1 MERRIYD
8 AAVQGSVTALLNLLQ
23 EDSLALDRFM
33 HYFIRINI
41 NKKFLTPPP
50 QRVPP
55 LPLHIASMLG
65 HLQFVQEIL
74 NLKPEL
80 SGELDSWKSSPLHL
94 ATAKGYLDIVK
105 ILVSANA
112 EMVSANAE
120 MCFSRDRDGRN
131 PLHIA
136 AIKGHVSVLRE
147 LLTGETILHLC
158 VRYHQFETLK
168 FLVET
173 IGDQYNGF
181 VNSKSDDK
189 QFNTILHVA
198 VSSKQAIKFL
208 TSKKTMQV
216 NALNAYGLTALDVLT
231 QSYRDVKDWDI
242 GELLRDAGAMT
253 GKTINEVGSSTDQT
267 PRTSFT
273 SRENHQTITGLQSPA
288 GNRKRRRRWAN
299 FRRRQNGGNRFDQTR
314 GALMVVASLI
324 ATMAFQVGVNPPGG
338 VWQEDSSG
346 AAPAPGPAF
355 RHFPGVSILESTLPG
370 YFTVIWACNTTG
382 FVASLIIILLLISGL
397 PFKCRC
403 FMWILR
409 FIMWFAVCAM
419 ALTYVFSVLST
430 TDHYKA
436 PYARTAP
443 AIILTITGLI
453 GILLLGHIIHAIVKI
468 IKCFIRLITRT
479 GTSRRQQHSSSN
491 IDDMNRRHYDGASNV

>member
-33 HYFIRINI
+33 
-41 NKKFLTPPP
+41 
-50 QRVPP
+50 VPSMP
-55 LPLHIASMLG
+55 LPLHIASMLGHLQFVPLHIASMLG

-80 SGELDSWKSSPLHL
+80 SGELDSWKSSPPHL

-105 ILVSANA
+105 IL
-112 EMVSANAE
+112 VSANAE

-181 VNSKSDDK
+181 VNSKSDDG
-189 QFNTILHVA
+189 NTILHVA

-430 TDHYKA
+430 TDHFKA

>member
-1 MERRIYD
+1 MYTEHLLGITLIKENMERRIYD

-33 HYFIRINI
+33 VGCYAE
-41 NKKFLTPPP
+41 T
-50 QRVPP
+50 
-55 LPLHIASMLG
+55 PLHIASMLG
-65 HLQFVQEIL
+65 HLQFVQEIR

-112 EMVSANAE
+112 EM
-120 MCFSRDRDGRN
+120 CFSRDRDGRN
-131 PLHIA
+131 PLLIA
-136 AIKGHVSVLRE
+136 AIKGHPYTKV
-147 LLTGETILHLC
+147 
-158 VRYHQFETLK
+158 
-168 FLVET
+168 
-173 IGDQYNGF
+173 
-181 VNSKSDDK
+181 
-189 QFNTILHVA
+189 
-198 VSSKQAIKFL
+198 QAIKFL

-430 TDHYKA
+430 TDHFKA

>member
-1 MERRIYD
+1 MERKIYD

-33 HYFIRINI
+33 VGCYAE
-41 NKKFLTPPP
+41 T
-50 QRVPP
+50 
-55 LPLHIASMLG
+55 PLHIASMLG
-65 HLQFVQEIL
+65 HLQFVQVIR

-112 EMVSANAE
+112 EM
-120 MCFSRDRDGRN
+120 CFSRDRDGRN

-147 LLTGETILHLC
+147 L
-158 VRYHQFETLK
+158 YHQFETLK

-181 VNSKSDDK
+181 VNSKSDDG
-189 QFNTILHVA
+189 NTILHVA
-198 VSSKQAIKFL
+198 VSSKQVEAIKFL
-208 TSKKTMQV
+208 TSKKTIQV
-216 NALNAYGLTALDVLT
+216 NALNAYGLTALGVLT

-267 PRTSFT
+267 PRTSVT
-273 SRENHQTITGLQSPA
+273 SHENHQTITGLQFPA
-288 GNRKRRRRWAN
+288 GNRKRRRRWEN
-299 FRRRQNGGNRFDQTR
+299 FRRRQHGGNWFDQTR

-338 VWQEDSSG
+338 VWQGDSSG

-355 RHFPGVSILESTLPG
+355 PHFPGVSILESTWPCA
-370 YFTVIWACNTTG
+370 FTFIWACNTTG
-382 FVASLIIILLLISGL
+382 FMASL
-397 PFKCRC
+397 
-403 FMWILR
+403 
-409 FIMWFAVCAM
+409 
-419 ALTYVFSVLST
+419 
-430 TDHYKA
+430 
-436 PYARTAP
+436 
-443 AIILTITGLI
+443 
-453 GILLLGHIIHAIVKI
+453 
-468 IKCFIRLITRT
+468 
-479 GTSRRQQHSSSN
+479 SS
-491 IDDMNRRHYDGASNV
+491 